1 MNYFGRKIIVDL
13 RALSHRIDRTDLL
26 VIGGGA
32 AGCVAALKA
41 AETGTKITLWEK
53 AGILRSGSAS
63 VGIRNIR
70 GILPPE
76 LSLEEIADHISK
88 GKKFVGGEER
98 LFKGIVDENIA
109 YRGFK
114 ECWDTVK
121 DLERWGIDLHWEGEE
136 YRLLLDSKTQ
146 ARTTLRF
153 KGGAEFKRKL
163 ALKVIH
169 SPAVVLE
176 RTMAID
182 LLTEGNRVI
191 GATGLNIR
199 TGEFIEVRAKAVL
212 IGTGSTMRL
221 YHPREGFPAGRFK
234 MIYTHH
240 PNPGDG
246 VAMAF
251 RAGAELVNMEIIS
264 EGGGGA
270 IISPH
275 PYDRLCTRTGP
286 LLGEGAKAP
295 IVNARGEQIGE
306 GRVDVTLIF
315 KEEKEGRGPCYVDV
329 TSLPEEVHQQIEHGK
344 KDAQPISAHLIKER
358 GFDTRT
364 HKFELLPYKGDRIA
378 YPLAGIKID
387 EETKTS
393 LNGLYAAGDNIGG
406 TTYDG
411 LGGAMVFGRKAGI
424 EANHYIQMINDYQ
437 ENQDQVMKSKE
448 DVLAPLQIKDGAAP
462 LELEMKIRDIVERYC
477 GAYRS
482 EGRIIQGLWRLNSV
496 KEKFLSQLKART
508 PHELM
513 NAQEVKNLLLLAEV
527 HLRCAK
533 ERKESRPGN
542 WRLDYPDKQN
552 DRWTASMIAKKDGEK
567 VMIFQR
573 ETPRLKPEYRG
584 K

>member
-1 MNYFGRKIIVDL
+1 MGL
-13 RALSHRIDRTDLL
+13 RELNHRIDKTDLL
-26 VIGGGA
+26 VIGGGV
-32 AGCVAALKA
+32 AGCVAALKS
-41 AETGTKITLWEK
+41 AELGTKVTLWEK

-76 LSLEEIADHISK
+76 LSLEEIAESISK
-88 GKKFVGGEER
+88 GKNFIGGEKR

-109 YRGFK
+109 YMGFK
-114 ECWDTVK
+114 ECWETVK

-136 YRLLLDSKTQ
+136 YRLLLDSKTK

-153 KGGAEFKRKL
+153 KGGAEFKRRL
-163 ALKVIH
+163 ALKVVH
-169 SPAVVLE
+169 SPVILSE

-199 TGEFIEVRAKAVL
+199 SGEFIEVRAKAVL
-212 IGTGSTMRL
+212 ISTGSMMRL

-246 VAMAF
+246 VAVAY
-251 RAGAELVNMEIIS
+251 RAGAELINMEIVS
-264 EGGGGA
+264 EGGGGV

-286 LLGEGAKAP
+286 LLGEGTRAP
-295 IVNARGEQIGE
+295 IVNARGEKIGE
-306 GRVDVTLIF
+306 GRVDVALIF
-315 KEEKEGRGPCYVDV
+315 KEEKEGRGPCYIDA
-329 TSLPEEVHQQIEHGK
+329 TSLPKEVHQQIENGK
-344 KDAQPISAHLIKER
+344 KDAQPISAHFIRER
-358 GFDTRT
+358 GFDTRI
-364 HKFELLPYKGDRIA
+364 HKFELLPYKGDRLA

-387 EETKTS
+387 EDTKTT

-424 EANHYIQMINDYQ
+424 EADKYTQMIKDYP
-437 ENQDQVMKSKE
+437 ENQDQMMRSKK
-448 DVLAPLQIKDGAAP
+448 DVFAPLQIEDGIAP

-477 GAYRS
+477 GAYRN
-482 EGRIIQGLWRLNSV
+482 EGKIAQGLWRLNSV
-496 KEKFLSQLKART
+496 KEKFLSQLKARN

-513 NAQEVKNLLLLAEV
+513 NGQEVKNLLLLAEI
-527 HLRCAK
+527 HLHCAR
-533 ERKESRPGN
+533 ERKESGPGN

-552 DRWTASMIAKKDGEK
+552 ASWAKSIVAIKEGGK
-567 VMIFQR
+567 IRIFQR
-573 ETPRLKPEYRG
+573 ETPRLKPEYWR

>member
-1 MNYFGRKIIVDL
+1 MGL
-13 RALSHRIDRTDLL
+13 RELNHRMDKTDLL
-26 VIGGGA
+26 VIGGGV
-32 AGCVAALKA
+32 AGSIAALKGV
-41 AETGTKITLWEK
+41 ELGTKVTLWEK

-76 LSLEEIADHISK
+76 LSLKEIAENISK
-88 GKKFVGGEER
+88 GKNFIGGEER
-98 LFKGIVDENIA
+98 LFKGIVDENIT
-109 YRGFK
+109 YMGFK
-114 ECWDTVK
+114 ECWETVK
-121 DLERWGIDLHWEGEE
+121 DLGRWGIDLHWEGEE
-136 YRLLLDSKTQ
+136 YRFLLDSKTK

-163 ALKVIH
+163 ALKVIR
-169 SPAVVLE
+169 SPVSLFE

-182 LLTEGNRVI
+182 LLTKGNRVI

-199 TGEFIEVRAKAVL
+199 SGEFIEVQAKAVL
-212 IGTGSTMRL
+212 ISTGSTMRL
-221 YHPREGFPAGRFK
+221 YHSREGFPAGRFK

-246 VAMAF
+246 TAMVF
-251 RAGAELVNMEIIS
+251 RAGSELVNMEIVS

-270 IISPH
+270 MISPH

-286 LLGEGAKAP
+286 LLGEGTRAP
-295 IVNARGEQIGE
+295 IVNARGEKIGE
-306 GRVDVTLIF
+306 GRVDVELIF
-315 KEEKEGRGPCYVDV
+315 KEEKEGRGPCYIDA
-329 TSLPEEVHQQIEHGK
+329 TLLPEAVHREIEDGK
-344 KDAQPISAHLIKER
+344 KDAQPISAHFIRER
-358 GFDTRT
+358 GFDTRI

-387 EETKTS
+387 ENTKTS

-411 LGGAMVFGRKAGI
+411 VGGALVFGRKAGI
-424 EANHYIQMINDYQ
+424 EANKYIQMIKDYP
-437 ENQDQVMKSKE
+437 ENQDQVMRSKE
-448 DVLAPLQIKDGAAP
+448 EVFVPLRVNDGIVP

-482 EGRIIQGLWRLNSV
+482 EGRITQGLWRLSSV
-496 KEKFLSQLKART
+496 KEKFLSQLKAKN

-527 HLRCAK
+527 HLHCAR
-533 ERKESRPGN
+533 ERKESKPGN

-552 DRWTASMIAKKDGEK
+552 DPWAKSMIAKKDGEEIK
-567 VMIFQR
+567 ILQR
-573 ETPRLKPEYRG
+573 EMPSLKSEYLG